1 MCLVVLK
8 CCLRDSFSILPN
20 FVFSKDLF
28 KSSLSYS
35 NTVLFSFQSGRRWS
49 VASSGYS
56 TNTPCSSGFSVSQVS
71 EAAVRIGSSE

>member
-1 MCLVVLK
+1 MFSRIEVFVYVIPFQFYVILFFLK
-8 CCLRDSFSILPN
+8 IFLEVRYH
-20 FVFSKDLF
+20 
-28 KSSLSYS
+28 YS